1 MEARTL
7 SNLVCTNPR
16 SAGHGGVPC
25 GGGRD
30 RFQGTPMISKGGGP
44 NKVASD
50 SLASQLRDKEL
61 CLVDLDEGGESVV
74 NL

>member
-7 SNLVCTNPR
+7 SNLVCTNLR
-16 SAGHGGVPC
+16 SAGHRGVPC
-25 GGGRD
+25 GGRRD

-61 CLVDLDEGGESVV
+61 CSVDLDEGGESVV

>member
-7 SNLVCTNPR
+7 SNLVCTNPG

-30 RFQGTPMISKGGGP
+30 RFQGTPVISEGGGP
-44 NKVASD
+44 NRVTSD
-50 SLASQLRDKEL
+50 
-61 CLVDLDEGGESVV
+61 
-74 NL
+74 